1 MYLSTD
7 IFILL
12 FSLTI
17 PSCLSW
23 IIYTQDVDTNIWYFN
38 VLILFLWKAD
48 RYPRTIFDKT
58 VILASKTPVQ
68 RMHYAYLRFI
78 YIYENIL
85 KTSIRCTFF
94 TMLSLKCK
102 CDESTFW
109 RMSYGCWNVL
119 NTFKICCH
127 INVHRWLLWTR
138 NILIDKMIQ

>member
-17 PSCLSW
+17 PSCLFL
-23 IIYTQDVDTNIWYFN
+23 IIYTQDVDTNIWYFQCIDFICMESRSIPSHN
-38 VLILFLWKAD
+38 FW
-48 RYPRTIFDKT
+48 YNSHT
-58 VILASKTPVQ
+58 SKTPVQ
-68 RMHYAYLRFI
+68 RMHYAYLRFL

-94 TMLSLKCK
+94 TMLSLKSK
-102 CDESTFW
+102 CDECTFW

>member
-17 PSCLSW
+17 PSCLSL

-58 VILASKTPVQ
+58 VILLKHQFKGCIT
-68 RMHYAYLRFI
+68 LI
-78 YIYENIL
+78 LDLYIYENIL